1 MKKIVSFTLAAF
13 LAVTS
18 YSLAE
23 EFADMTEEIDA
34 ELAAAIENT
43 TEQQVP
49 QAEKVQPKPL
59 IALQAVVP
67 QRKAPQNPQVVQK
80 APMFQKAQTPQIP
93 QNPYADHVLT
103 RQEIRSMDILDRPN
117 RPGHFYGNTVRRRH
131 GR

>member
-18 YSLAE
+18 YRLAE

-34 ELAAAIENT
+34 ELAVAIENT
-43 TEQQVP
+43 TEQQAP
-49 QAEKVQPKPL
+49 QAEKVQPRPL
-59 IALQAVVP
+59 VALQAAVS

-80 APMFQKAQTPQIP
+80 APKFQKAQAPQTQ